1 MDMDR
6 ISRVGTS
13 LSVGLIICVLA
24 LLLAGCGATTSPP
37 ARTTAGVFV
46 LTMTRPSGAHPGP
59 GYTTLSFLAPD
70 TGKVRWQH
78 REEWNPFIPQRNGD
92 GPVVADGVV
101 YMVGDTNTTSTD
113 FARPPSGVLLA
124 LRASDG
130 QQLWRN
136 DIGAFAS
143 QPVVDGDTIFI
154 TAHHAVKN
162 SGPSKTVYALNRGD
176 GSVRWKTEITDTG
189 TITDALTLSH
199 GRLFLSASQICF
211 DYCSAAYLFAL
222 DTANGQIVWRH
233 SYEEGNVTILPPL
246 VDGNTVYARIQ
257 SSDVGLHAL
266 STADGHQLWQD
277 PADSLFSSGKDYL
290 AGGGMVYTD
299 KVTEWAEA
307 AHFTPL
313 KYAIVA
319 RDGMTGAQRWQTPTD
334 LYPMVLAVEGNRVII
349 RSEAPNPHA
358 SRTTSQY
365 LDVISAL
372 RVSDGKRLWSV
383 QQDAY
388 YGNAVSAGAT
398 LYTTLPPTTLPP
410 TRSGGQQAIAALRTA
425 DGSVLWR
432 QPVNLANAAPGSR
445 VDNLGIV
452 SPAGNLICIFSGGV
466 LYGMGT
472 TDGHTLWSA
481 NLSPSGDI
489 QGATIVS

>member
-1 MDMDR
+1 MDR
-6 ISRVGTS
+6 ISRAGAS
-13 LSVGLIICVLA
+13 LCVGLTICVLA
-24 LLLAGCGATTSPP
+24 SLLAGCGVTTTPP
-37 ARTTAGVFV
+37 AHTTPGVFV

-59 GYTTLSFLAPD
+59 AYTTLSFVAPD

-78 REEWNPFIPQRNGD
+78 REESNPFDPQGDAD

-101 YMVGDTNTTSTD
+101 YMVGGTNTTSTD
-113 FARPPSGVLLA
+113 MAHPPSGMLLA

-136 DIGAFAS
+136 DVGAFAS
-143 QPVVDGDTIFI
+143 QPVVDGDTIYI
-154 TAHHAVKN
+154 TAHHVVKN
-162 SGPSKTVYALNRGD
+162 SGPSKTIYALNRGD

-189 TITDALTLSH
+189 TLMDALALSH

-222 DTANGQIVWRH
+222 DSANGHVVWRH
-233 SYEEGNVTILPPL
+233 AYEGGNVTILPPV
-246 VDGNTVYARIQ
+246 VDGDAVYARIE

-277 PADSLFSSGKDYL
+277 LANSLFSSGKDYL
-290 AGGGMVYTD
+290 VRGGMVYTD

-307 AHFTPL
+307 AHFTPV
-313 KYAIVA
+313 KYAMVA
-319 RDGMTGAQRWQTPTD
+319 LDGMTGAPRWQTPTD
-334 LYPMVLAVEGNRVII
+334 LYPMVLAVEGDRVII

-358 SRTTSQY
+358 SRSTSQY

-388 YGNAVSAGAT
+388 GGNAVSAGAV
-398 LYTTLPPTTLPP
+398 LYITLPPTTLPP
-410 TRSGGQQAIAALRTA
+410 TPDGGQQAIAALRTA

-432 QPVNLANAAPGSR
+432 QPVNLANPPSGSR
-445 VDNLGIV
+445 VNNLGIV
-452 SPAGNLICIFSGGV
+452 YPAGNLICIFSGGI
-466 LYGMGT
+466 LYGMRT